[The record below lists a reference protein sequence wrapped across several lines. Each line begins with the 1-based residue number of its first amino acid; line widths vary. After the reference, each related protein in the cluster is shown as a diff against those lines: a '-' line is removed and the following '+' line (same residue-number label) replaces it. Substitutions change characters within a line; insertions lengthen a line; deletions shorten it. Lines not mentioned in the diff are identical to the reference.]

1 MANSAFVLSSGVG
14 SDGKSNRATKYQSS
28 HGFSAGSVVRFEQT
42 ANGVTGAFVL
52 AQANSGISAEVVGI
66 VESVDAGGN
75 EFTLVYNG
83 EIDTSNFI
91 TVNGE
96 GVTGSDVWFLDTSV
110 AGGLTSTVPV
120 SSGDII
126 KPVLTLVSGSQDD
139 KGLVT
144 NYVGTII
151 GGSNTVSLDS
161 VHPVGEIIAFAGG
174 VSDIPT
180 GWQLCDGST
189 LDVGGDYADYYSRVG
204 TKYGYN
210 TEMVFTVTSGH
221 TGFVGNTAEQTVSS
235 TAIGSLVLDWAP
247 SAGNTGTILLD
258 ADVLTGITGG
268 ETSGDDTGY
277 PHGLV
282 YAGGTNIKVGTG
294 GNASNT
300 YSTTSATVK
309 YVKTPD
315 LRARTL
321 LGATS
326 DYVVS
331 WSPRSSGMDGY
342 TAGQIGGSEDADT
355 TNISD
360 DGSGVRVYTAASATS
375 ANLRQPF
382 MAAHYIIRTTATAKA
397 ALVDGV
403 NVSIADSGLTDHD
416 TANASNGDILVRGSG
431 ANWEELRLF
440 DSYPSNQT
448 NFENSFRIR
457 SDNGYVTIGN
467 NGGDY
472 PLHIKTSTDPQI
484 RLEDTGNSK
493 SIALVAGSSNA
504 GAGDN
509 LLSSNSWIYIAAEA
523 SVADNPASSDF
534 VWWAGEFEG
543 VRREYHYWNND
554 FAKNVSVTGGIDVA
568 QNIGADG
575 QIYSTLN
582 TINNTTPW
590 APNFDTG
597 NVQLWKTSS
606 VSSLQI
612 DNTTGQQQGGMY
624 TLVLQNTGS
633 NDITLNFAG
642 SWYAFANGI
651 RPNIIRPYSTVV
663 ISMVTATGKL
673 LCTWAE
679 DFS

>member
-83 EIDTSNFI
+83 EINTSNFI

-189 LDVGGDYADYYSRVG
+189 LDVGGDYASYYSRVG

-277 PHGLV
+277 PHGLI

-294 GNASNT
+294 GSANST

-355 TNISD
+355 VVVTTS
-360 DGSGVRVYTAASATS
+360 GSQRVYAAASATS

-403 NVSIADSGLTDHD
+403 NVSLADSGLTDHD
-416 TANASNGDILVRGSG
+416 TSNASNGDILVRGSG

-472 PLHIKTSTDPQI
+472 PLHIKTSTDPQL
-484 RLEDTGNSK
+484 RLEDTLNSK
-493 SIALVAGSSNA
+493 SIALVAGSSNTHTPNH
-504 GAGDN
+504 N
-509 LLSSNSWIYIAAEA
+509 LLSSNSFLYVAVEA
-523 SVADNPASSDF
+523 SDVDNPAVADL
-534 VWWAGEFEG
+534 VWWAGAESG

-554 FAKNVSVTGGIDVA
+554 FAGNVSVTGGIDVA
-568 QNIGADG
+568 QNIKASG
-575 QIYSTLN
+575 QIYSPLN

-590 APNFDTG
+590 APNCNTG
-597 NVQLWKTSS
+597 NVQLWTGNAAN
-606 VSSLQI
+606 LQI
-612 DNTTGQQQGGMY
+612 NNASGTQYGGMY
-624 TLVLQNTGS
+624 TLVLQNTGG
-633 NDITLNFAG
+633 NDVTLNFAG
-642 SWYAFANGI
+642 SYYVFANGI
-651 RPNIIRPYSTVV
+651 RPNIIRPNSVVV